1 MRFYKETNFKET
13 PIGKIPKDWE
23 IVRLGNEKV
32 SVHVK
37 SGSTPPKRVEDY
49 WNGNILFVTQSDMTK
64 VNHYLYETSEKITE
78 LGLKSSNLLLVPEN
92 SILLSM
98 YGTIGKVVINKT
110 PVAVSQNIAA
120 IILNKKNVDEEY
132 LHYAIQKYSFQ
143 FKRQAKTI
151 TLKHLDIKI
160 VKNMI
165 LPLPSISEQQ
175 KIVGVLSCVDLAI
188 QKVDEAIA
196 RAERLKKGLMQHL
209 LTKGIGHKEYKETLI
224 GKIPKTWKVVELR
237 EIAQKFIGGGTPST
251 KVPRYWNGDI
261 PWIRSVHLTRYYIDE
276 SIIDQYI
283 TKEGL
288 ENSASNIVPKRNLII
303 ATRVG
308 VGKSAV
314 NLIDVAINQD
324 LTGVVI
330 VPSIADPFYLV
341 WYLTSPKVVRM
352 LESFSRGTTI
362 KGVPLNHIKRL
373 KVPLPPLNEQ
383 RRITEILSSVDNLL
397 QLKREKREK
406 LVRMKRRLMDLLL
419 TGKVRV
425 IV

>member
-1 MRFYKETNFKET
+1 MTSIKFYKETNFKET

-23 IVRLGNEKV
+23 IIKLGDTRRAKIIMGQSPPSSTYNKDGEGLPFLQGKLEFGMIYPSPTVYCSQPLKIAEKSDILISVRAPVGDVNIAPYRLCIGRGLAAIRFDSKEASSWFYFYYLQKIKHFLENLGK
-32 SVHVK
+32 
-37 SGSTPPKRVEDY
+37 GSTFKA
-49 WNGNILFVTQSDMTK
+49 
-64 VNHYLYETSEKITE
+64 
-78 LGLKSSNLLLVPEN
+78 
-92 SILLSM
+92 
-98 YGTIGKVVINKT
+98 INKGDLEDLRL
-110 PVAVSQNIAA
+110 PFPPLSEQHEIAEV
-120 IILNKKNVDEEY
+120 LYCVDF
-132 LHYAIQKYSFQ
+132 AIQ
-143 FKRQAKTI
+143 R
-151 TLKHLDIKI
+151 
-160 VKNMI
+160 
-165 LPLPSISEQQ
+165 
-175 KIVGVLSCVDLAI
+175 
-188 QKVDEAIA
+188 VDEAIA

-209 LTKGIGHKEYKETLI
+209 LTKGIGHKEYKETPI

-308 VGKSAV
+308 IGKSAV

-425 IV
+425 SV